1 LQRYKFDCQDSHF
14 SQAFPDLCY
23 MRVIITAATNG
34 EWMPSFQKINPAYA
48 GTNKRFSVGFHE
60 SGIGLLA
67 SSVSL
72 MKMFV
77 QETPSL
83 IIQVGI
89 AGCFD
94 KKVPLGKV
102 FAVKD
107 DFAGDI
113 GVMENKVWKDL
124 FDLKLDKPNDAPYEK
139 KSLPNPW
146 LSQYNLLKLPTKKGV
161 TVNTISTDKN
171 KIDLYS
177 GRYKASLES
186 MEGAALHYIGR
197 DLNIPFIQ
205 IRAVSNYVGERNK
218 AKWNMQEA
226 IYNLNETLL
235 QYLDALNK
243 IA

>member
-124 FDLKLDKPNDAPYEK
+124 FDLKLDKANDAPYEK

-177 GRYKASLES
+177 GRYKATLES
-186 MEGAALHYIGR
+186 MEGAALHYMGR

>member
-94 KKVPLGKV
+94 KKIPLGKV

-113 GVMENKVWKDL
+113 GVIENKVWKDL
-124 FDLKLDKPNDAPYEK
+124 FDLKLDKPNDSPYEK

-177 GRYKASLES
+177 GRYKATLES
-186 MEGAALHYIGR
+186 MEGAALHYMGR

-218 AKWNMQEA
+218 AKWEMQEA

-235 QYLDALNK
+235 QYLDALYK
-243 IA
+243 TA

>member
-1 LQRYKFDCQDSHF
+1 
-14 SQAFPDLCY
+14 
-23 MRVIITAATNG
+23 MRIIITAATNM
-34 EWMPSFQKINPAYA
+34 EWMPSFQKINPKY
-48 GTNKRFSVGFHE
+48 TTNNKRFSVGFHE

-77 QETPSL
+77 QETPTL

-94 KKVPLGKV
+94 KKIPLGKV
-102 FAVKD
+102 FAIKD

-113 GVMENKVWKDL
+113 GVTENKTWKDL
-124 FDLKLDKPNDAPYEK
+124 FDLKFDKPNDPPYEK

-146 LSQYNLLKLPTKKGV
+146 LKQYNILQLPTKKGV
-161 TVNTISTDKN
+161 TVNTISTEKS

-177 GRYKASLES
+177 ERYKATIES

-205 IRAVSNYVGERNK
+205 LRAVSNYVGERNK
-218 AKWNMQEA
+218 TKWNMQEA

-235 QYLDALNK
+235 AYLEALHK

>member
-1 LQRYKFDCQDSHF
+1 
-14 SQAFPDLCY
+14 

-60 SGIGLLA
+60 SGVGLLA

-94 KKVPLGKV
+94 KKIPLGKV

-124 FDLKLDKPNDAPYEK
+124 FDLKLDKANDAPYEK

-146 LSQYNLLKLPTKKGV
+146 LSQYNLLKLPTKNGV

-177 GRYKASLES
+177 GRYKATLES

>member
-1 LQRYKFDCQDSHF
+1 MQRYKFDCQDSHF

-48 GTNKRFSVGFHE
+48 VTNKRFSVGFHE

-161 TVNTISTDKN
+161 TVSTISTDKN

-177 GRYKASLES
+177 GRYKATLES

>member
-1 LQRYKFDCQDSHF
+1 MQRYKFDCQDSHF

-94 KKVPLGKV
+94 KKIPLGKV

-161 TVNTISTDKN
+161 TVNTITTDKN

-177 GRYKASLES
+177 GRYKATLES
-186 MEGAALHYIGR
+186 MEGAALHYMGR

-218 AKWNMQEA
+218 AKWEMQEA

>member
-1 LQRYKFDCQDSHF
+1 
-14 SQAFPDLCY
+14 

-34 EWMPSFQKINPAYA
+34 EWMPTFQKINPIYA
-48 GTNKRFSVGFHE
+48 GNSKRFSVGFHE

-77 QETPSL
+77 QETPSV

-94 KKVPLGKV
+94 KKIPLGKV
-102 FAVKD
+102 FIVKD

-113 GVMENKVWKDL
+113 GVVENKQWKDL

-146 LSQYNLLKLPTKKGV
+146 INQYNLLKLPAKKGV
-161 TVNTISTDKN
+161 TVNTITTDKN
-171 KIDLYS
+171 KIELYS
-177 GRYKASLES
+177 KRYKATLES

-205 IRAVSNYVGERNK
+205 LRAVSNYIGERNK

>member
-1 LQRYKFDCQDSHF
+1 MQRYKFDCQDSHF

-124 FDLKLDKPNDAPYEK
+124 FDLKLDKANDAPYEK

-177 GRYKASLES
+177 GRYKATLES
-186 MEGAALHYIGR
+186 MEGAALHYMGR

-226 IYNLNETLL
+226 IYNLNENLL

>member
-1 LQRYKFDCQDSHF
+1 MQRYKFDCQDSHF

-83 IIQVGI
+83 IVQVGI

-94 KKVPLGKV
+94 KKIPLGKV

-177 GRYKASLES
+177 GRYKATLES
-186 MEGAALHYIGR
+186 MEGAALHYMGR

>member
-1 LQRYKFDCQDSHF
+1 MQRYKFDCQDSHF

-94 KKVPLGKV
+94 KKVPLGEV

-161 TVNTISTDKN
+161 TINTISTDKN

>member
-1 LQRYKFDCQDSHF
+1 MQRYKFDCQDSHF

-77 QETPSL
+77 QETPTL

-94 KKVPLGKV
+94 KKVHLGKV

-124 FDLKLDKPNDAPYEK
+124 YDLKLDKPNDAPYEK

-177 GRYKASLES
+177 SRYKATLES
-186 MEGAALHYIGR
+186 MEGAALHYMGR

-218 AKWNMQEA
+218 AKWEMQEA

>member
-1 LQRYKFDCQDSHF
+1 
-14 SQAFPDLCY
+14 
-23 MRVIITAATNG
+23 MRVIITAATHG
-34 EWMPSFQKINPAYA
+34 EWMPSFQKINPQYV
-48 GTNKRFSVGFHE
+48 GNSKKFSVGFHE
-60 SGIGLLA
+60 SGIGMLA

-77 QETPSL
+77 QETPTL

-94 KKVPLGKV
+94 KKIPLGKV

-124 FDLKLDKPNDAPYEK
+124 FDMKFDKPNDAPYEK

-146 LSQYNLLKLPTKKGV
+146 LKQYNLLNLPTKKGV

-171 KIDLYS
+171 KIELLS
-177 GRYKASLES
+177 GRYKAVLES
-186 MEGAALHYIGR
+186 MEGASLHYIGR
-197 DLNIPFIQ
+197 DLTIPFIQ
-205 IRAVSNYVGERNK
+205 LRAVSNYIGERDK
-218 AKWNMQEA
+218 SKWKIQEA

-235 QYLDALNK
+235 EFLDALYK
-243 IA
+243 TA

>member
-1 LQRYKFDCQDSHF
+1 MQRYKFDCQDSHF

-77 QETPSL
+77 QETPTL

-94 KKVPLGKV
+94 KKLPLGKV

-124 FDLKLDKPNDAPYEK
+124 FDLKLDKANDAPYEK

-177 GRYKASLES
+177 GRYKATLES
-186 MEGAALHYIGR
+186 MEGAALHYMGR

>member
-1 LQRYKFDCQDSHF
+1 MQRYKFDCQDSHF

-94 KKVPLGKV
+94 KKIPLGKV

-171 KIDLYS
+171 KIDLYI
-177 GRYKASLES
+177 GRYKATLES
-186 MEGAALHYIGR
+186 MEGAALHYMGR

>member
-1 LQRYKFDCQDSHF
+1 MQRYKFDCQDSHF

-113 GVMENKVWKDL
+113 GVIENKVWKDL
-124 FDLKLDKPNDAPYEK
+124 FDMKFDKPNDAPYEK

-177 GRYKASLES
+177 GRYKATLES
-186 MEGAALHYIGR
+186 MEGAALHYMGR

>member
-1 LQRYKFDCQDSHF
+1 MQRYKFDCQDSHF

-94 KKVPLGKV
+94 KKIPLGKV

-161 TVNTISTDKN
+161 TINTISTDKN

-186 MEGAALHYIGR
+186 MEGAHLHYIGR

>member
-1 LQRYKFDCQDSHF
+1 MQRYKFDCQDSHF

-94 KKVPLGKV
+94 KKIPLGKV

-113 GVMENKVWKDL
+113 GVMENKIWKDL

-177 GRYKASLES
+177 GRYKATLES
-186 MEGAALHYIGR
+186 MEGAALHYMGR

-218 AKWNMQEA
+218 AKWEMQQA